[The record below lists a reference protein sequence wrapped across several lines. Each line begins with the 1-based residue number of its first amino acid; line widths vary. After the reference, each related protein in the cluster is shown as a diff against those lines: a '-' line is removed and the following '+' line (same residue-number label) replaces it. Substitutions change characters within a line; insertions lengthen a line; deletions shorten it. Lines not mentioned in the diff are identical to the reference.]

1 MANKKT
7 SSNSKL
13 IREINK
19 LKNDIDTYMQK
30 RAQGSNLF
38 NKVLDLIYQKKDY
51 INTRTFNSLKK
62 SIVNVKERK
71 LTQLSYILENI
82 QLLGNVKFSMNKIKE
97 IKVNID
103 NLDGFVDDTDFSRR
117 LLEEENLFCLP
128 GQCFNMKNF
137 VRLVICPPEETI
149 REAFER
155 FALFCGRHRKK

>member
-1 MANKKT
+1 MSITGA
-7 SSNSKL
+7 
-13 IREINK
+13 
-19 LKNDIDTYMQK
+19 
-30 RAQGSNLF
+30 
-38 NKVLDLIYQKKDY
+38 
-51 INTRTFNSLKK
+51 NSLIQGAIPRLLLPAPGSKDAQSLQAFSTRYMEILK
-62 SIVNVKERK
+62 QNANLCIELAKDIPE
-71 LTQLSYILENI
+71 LTVIEPQGAMY
-82 QLLGNVKFSMNKIKE
+82 VM

-155 FALFCGRHRKK
+155 FAIFCGRHRKKST

>member
-1 MANKKT
+1 MEILKQNANLCIELAK
-7 SSNSKL
+7 
-13 IREINK
+13 
-19 LKNDIDTYMQK
+19 DIPELTVIEP
-30 RAQGSNLF
+30 QGAMY
-38 NKVLDLIYQKKDY
+38 V
-51 INTRTFNSLKK
+51 
-62 SIVNVKERK
+62 
-71 LTQLSYILENI
+71 
-82 QLLGNVKFSMNKIKE
+82 M